1 MDIEDVGFIP
11 NGISVKKFLNQSTS
25 FFADSK
31 AINFDYMVDR
41 AIKLCLDDFQDTT
54 PPPRKKI

>member
-11 NGISVKKFLNQSTS
+11 NAISVKRFLNQSTS

-31 AINFDYMVDR
+31 AINFDYMVD
-41 AIKLCLDDFQDTT
+41 
-54 PPPRKKI
+54 